1 MCVCV
6 KSHSTGVRFAQLLSR
21 VTGGRQNGA
30 PVNRKT
36 FHLPSALLANRQPDQ
51 RFQLCSF
58 FFLSCSDLKQKL
70 TWNKH
75 GISFWKLNPEIGFI
89 FPEAQ
94 ACCCASQL
102 SECHNDFADKA
113 PDLEQL
119 PQFSVGFFPERG
131 RCLFGVVI
139 CNGLNGNGFPSVESR
154 K

>member
-1 MCVCV
+1 MLNLIQQEW
-6 KSHSTGVRFAQLLSR
+6 GLLSCFPEWPGADKMGLQSTER
-21 VTGGRQNGA
+21 LSTCPLLCLQIASQTNGFSF
-30 PVNRKT
+30 V
-36 FHLPSALLANRQPDQ
+36 H
-51 RFQLCSF
+51 F